1 MTTTV
6 AVQLEDVRFMI
17 EHFAGLA
24 RTHEDSTQARRYQAL
39 SNHLRDRAATPAAV
53 RSESGVVVWPKL
65 DKPAKVGEAR
75 FHAGLSTEHV
85 IAAAQHRYEF
95 EVTED
100 NAADRVG
107 LLRERQFGA
116 NLIRGSV

>member
-1 MTTTV
+1 MNTTV
-6 AVQLEDVRFMI
+6 AVQLEDVHFMI

-39 SNHLRDRAATPAAV
+39 SNHLRDRAATPAVV
-53 RSESGVVVWPKL
+53 RSESGVAVWPKL

-85 IAAAQHRYEF
+85 IAAAQQLYEL

-100 NAADRVG
+100 KVVDRVA
-107 LLRERQFGA
+107 LMREHRLGA
-116 NLIRGSV
+116 NLIRGTV